1 MNKPIDIRQSTL
13 ADIPCLQE
21 IFAIARRF
29 MAATG
34 NPNQWADDYPG
45 EELLRSDIASGDSY
59 VVILDGRIV
68 ATFLM
73 RVGIDPTY
81 NVIYGGQW
89 LNDFPYA
96 TIHRIASSGEVKG
109 ILHLAVQF
117 ALQKYGSIRIDTHSD
132 NRVMQNAIIKE
143 GFVYCGI
150 IYCWSGAAR
159 LAYQYTKTGKCDD
172 CTRN

>member
-13 ADIPCLQE
+13 ADIPRLQE

-34 NPNQWADDYPG
+34 NPNQWADGYPG

-68 ATFLM
+68 ATF
-73 RVGIDPTY
+73 
-81 NVIYGGQW
+81 
-89 LNDFPYA
+89 
-96 TIHRIASSGEVKG
+96 
-109 ILHLAVQF
+109 
-117 ALQKYGSIRIDTHSD
+117 
-132 NRVMQNAIIKE
+132 
-143 GFVYCGI
+143 
-150 IYCWSGAAR
+150 YCWSGAER